1 MPTCFSAGAEK
12 GTLEKRAA
20 SLREREISWGSE
32 MDIIE
37 PENERSRDHV
47 ERREDSQ
54 SGDCQDQQKGS

>member
-1 MPTCFSAGAEK
+1 MPTCLSAEAKKGA
-12 GTLEKRAA
+12 LEKRAA

-47 ERREDSQ
+47 ERREDSE